1 MALLLLPKPD
11 RPIFSA
17 YFYNLK
23 HFIMRLV
30 LLFILITS
38 PFLQAQTE
46 QIHWMSFTEAMEKS
60 KTAPKKV
67 FIDMYTDWCG
77 WCKRMDQ
84 TTFSDPNVIKYVNE
98 HYYAVKF
105 NTEKEG
111 PITVND
117 SIYKINPAY
126 GRNGTHELAVTLLQ
140 GKMSYPTFVFLDER
154 FNILSPLPGYQQ
166 PAQIEPVLK
175 YFGFDNHLKMS
186 WADFQKSFVT
196 TW

>member
-1 MALLLLPKPD
+1 
-11 RPIFSA
+11 
-17 YFYNLK
+17 
-23 HFIMRLV
+23 MRLV
-30 LLFILITS
+30 LLLLLLAS
-38 PFLQAQTE
+38 GLSKAQTE
-46 QIHWMSFTEAMEKS
+46 QIQWMSFNQALEKS

-84 TTFSDPNVIKYVNE
+84 TTFADPNVIKYMNE
-98 HYYAVKF
+98 NFYAVKF

-111 PITVND
+111 PIAIND

-175 YFGFDNHLKMS
+175 YFGFDYHLKMS
-186 WADFQKSFVT
+186 WVDYQKTFSP

>member
-1 MALLLLPKPD
+1 MRILLFLLLL
-11 RPIFSA
+11 
-17 YFYNLK
+17 
-23 HFIMRLV
+23 
-30 LLFILITS
+30 S
-38 PFLQAQTE
+38 PMMSTAQTE
-46 QIHWMSFTEAMEKS
+46 AIRWMSFTEAMEKN

-77 WCKRMDQ
+77 WCKKMDV
-84 TTFSDPNVIKYVNE
+84 TTFADPNVAKYINE
-98 HYYAVKF
+98 HFYAVKF

-117 SIYKINPAY
+117 STYKVNPTY
-126 GRNGTHELAVTLLQ
+126 GRSGTHELAVTLLQ

-175 YFGFDNHLKMS
+175 YFGDDNHLKMA
-186 WADFQKSFVT
+186 WTDYQKTFAP